1 MSLPLDEKLKS
12 KYIFDNMDFKSNT
25 FTLQTGVFQHRKD
38 KHIKINVKTINIIDN
53 EKSNQSTI
61 LSFYEHDNLTQ
72 STQNF
77 SAGTYIINFPGNRQA
92 STTSLSTALKIIEN
106 DKIQQKQNELIS
118 NLEQQN
124 KQLQKKLTDCNNEIN
139 LLNSRLTKVRE

>member
-25 FTLQTGVFQHRKD
+25 FTLQTGACQHRKD

-124 KQLQKKLTDCNNEIN
+124 KQLQKNLTDCNNEIN